1 MPTFCITYPSWI
13 SEARRQI
20 TQRFDGQKPVG
31 EFPDLGAVPV
41 IVWRRQDTPAFLAG
55 CFGLTGPSNRNLI
68 KGTKCPPHRRSS

>member
-41 IVWRRQDTPAFLAG
+41 IVWRRQDNARI
-55 CFGLTGPSNRNLI
+55 FGRLFWVDGPEQS
-68 KGTKCPPHRRSS
+68 